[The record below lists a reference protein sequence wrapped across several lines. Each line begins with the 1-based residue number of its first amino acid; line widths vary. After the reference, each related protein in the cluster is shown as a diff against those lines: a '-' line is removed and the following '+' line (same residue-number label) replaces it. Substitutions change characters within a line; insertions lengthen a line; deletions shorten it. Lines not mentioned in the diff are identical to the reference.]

1 MKFTEAYEKEGPSS
15 ITPWFIPLIVKVV
28 PYGIQH
34 MLPYPSRIS
43 SETWEKSQT
52 QNRQISTK
60 RAILKQLE
68 KKQRILFLDKT
79 HYMHNIL

>member
-1 MKFTEAYEKEGPSS
+1 MRKKAHLSLY
-15 ITPWFIPLIVKVV
+15 TPWFIPLIVKVV

>member
-43 SETWEKSQT
+43 SETWEKPQT

-60 RAILKQLE
+60 RAILQQLE

>member
-1 MKFTEAYEKEGPSS
+1 VKFTEAYEKEGPSS